1 MHALAVRTHARVR
14 ASARRRVCV
23 HFLSPGRL
31 LLLFIYA
38 GMSLICLWHSAQLS
52 SCASRVLLTG
62 PENRFASGRGFDTT
76 IRRVRNEQQ
85 DLNELYSI
93 FLQYGPLISY
103 GSQWSTDYNHEPYS
117 HVLTFFFFQSL
128 SFIFCACTSSNTQ
141 CTSLQMC
148 TLIVLVCGR
157 IHLYTCNFS
166 LSLYAT

>member
-1 MHALAVRTHARVR
+1 MHALAVRTHTRVR

-23 HFLSPGRL
+23 HFFSPGRM

-85 DLNELYSI
+85 DLNELYLI
-93 FLQYGPLISY
+93 FFTLRIADKLRITMIYGLQPWVLFTCSDFLLFPISFI
-103 GSQWSTDYNHEPYS
+103 
-117 HVLTFFFFQSL
+117 HVLCLHILEYTMHVIANVYSD
-128 SFIFCACTSSNTQ
+128 SFG
-141 CTSLQMC
+141 
-148 TLIVLVCGR
+148 V
-157 IHLYTCNFS
+157 
-166 LSLYAT
+166 

>member
-1 MHALAVRTHARVR
+1 MFVVHLCVSAHIRFFQLCIVSSILALLAHANARISSSHTHTRVR
-14 ASARRRVCV
+14 ASARRRACV
-23 HFLSPGRL
+23 HFFSPGRM

-93 FLQYGPLISY
+93 FYN
-103 GSQWSTDYNHEPYS
+103 TD
-117 HVLTFFFFQSL
+117 
-128 SFIFCACTSSNTQ
+128 
-141 CTSLQMC
+141 
-148 TLIVLVCGR
+148 R
-157 IHLYTCNFS
+157 
-166 LSLYAT
+166 

>member
-1 MHALAVRTHARVR
+1 MHALAVRTHTRVR

-23 HFLSPGRL
+23 HFFSPGRM

-85 DLNELYSI
+85 DLNEVYLI
-93 FLQYGPLISY
+93 F
-103 GSQWSTDYNHEPYS
+103 
-117 HVLTFFFFQSL
+117 
-128 SFIFCACTSSNTQ
+128 FIFPIAVKLRITTIYG
-141 CTSLQMC
+141 LQPSTMS
-148 TLIVLVCGR
+148 I
-157 IHLYTCNFS
+157 IHMF
-166 LSLYAT
+166 